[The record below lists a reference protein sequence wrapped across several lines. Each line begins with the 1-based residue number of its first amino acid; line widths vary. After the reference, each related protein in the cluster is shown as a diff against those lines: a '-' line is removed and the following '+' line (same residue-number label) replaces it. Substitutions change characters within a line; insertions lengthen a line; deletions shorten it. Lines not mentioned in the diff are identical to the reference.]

1 MATQML
7 YLHWKNVRLGLV
19 PFVIA
24 AFGLPLLVVQ
34 GVGRPE
40 GITDAF
46 YASFLLESSRMW
58 LPFFPVLAGATG
70 VTLALSAWSWDH
82 AGNHVYALALP
93 VSRARYALLKFGG
106 GAILSLVPTAAVLIG
121 GLMASASV
129 ALPVGLQAYPLA
141 VAMRFFYST
150 LLVYALTFA
159 LAAGTIRTAVIVIT
173 AWVATLVAGDLVLQ
187 MAATAMARPE
197 LATVSVT
204 EWAYRLLTAWPGP
217 FHVLAGNW
225 SLIDV

>member
-19 PFVIA
+19 PFVVA

-34 GVGRPE
+34 GAGRPE

-46 YASFLLESSRMW
+46 YASFLLESSQVW
-58 LPFFPVLAGATG
+58 LSLFPILAAATG

-106 GAILSLVPTAAVLIG
+106 GALLALLPAAALLTG
-121 GLMASASV
+121 GLLAAASV
-129 ALPVGLQAYPLA
+129 ALPLGVQAYPLA

-159 LAAGTIRTAVIVIT
+159 LAAGTIRTAVMVIT
-173 AWVATLVAGDLVLQ
+173 AWVATLIAGDLVLQ
-187 MAATAMARPE
+187 VAAMALARPE
-197 LATVSVT
+197 LATVNVT
-204 EWAYRLLTAWPGP
+204 QWAYRLLTDWPGP
-217 FHVLAGNW
+217 FHILAGNW